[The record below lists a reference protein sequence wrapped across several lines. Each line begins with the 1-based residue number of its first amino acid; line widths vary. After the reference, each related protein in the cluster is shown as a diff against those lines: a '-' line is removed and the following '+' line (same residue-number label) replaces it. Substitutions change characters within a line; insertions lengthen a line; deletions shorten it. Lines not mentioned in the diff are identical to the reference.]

1 MMYVIDTNA
10 IIYAIKQKISLEKF
24 LFEEIVVP
32 SSVVEELEKLSINNK
47 NAKIALR
54 LIRLIKKYKVIE
66 TSKKGD
72 EGIIDVALRNN
83 GKVITNDADLI
94 KRLKLLGISAVSVS
108 LGMVRS

>member
-32 SSVVEELEKLSINNK
+32 SSVVEELEKLSINDK

-54 LIRLIKKYKVIE
+54 LIQKYKIIE

-72 EGIIDVALRNN
+72 EGVIDVALRNN

>member
-32 SSVVEELEKLSINNK
+32 SSVVEELEKLSINDK

-54 LIRLIKKYKVIE
+54 LVQKYKVIE
-66 TSKKGD
+66 TSEKGD
-72 EGIIDVALRNN
+72 EGVIDVALRNN

>member
-10 IIYAIKQKISLEKF
+10 IIYVIKQKVSLEKF
-24 LFEEIVVP
+24 LFDEIVVP
-32 SSVVEELEKLSINNK
+32 SSVVEELEKLSINDK

-54 LIRLIKKYKVIE
+54 LIQKYKVIE

>member
-1 MMYVIDTNA
+1 MYVIDTNA

-32 SSVVEELEKLSINNK
+32 SSVVEELEKLSINDK

-54 LIRLIKKYKVIE
+54 LIQKYKVIE

-83 GKVITNDADLI
+83 GKVVTNDADLI

>member
-10 IIYAIKQKISLEKF
+10 IIYAIKQKVSLEKF

-32 SSVVEELEKLSINNK
+32 SSVVEELEKLSINDI

-54 LIRLIKKYKVIE
+54 LIQKYKVIE

-72 EGIIDVALRNN
+72 KGIIDVALRNN
-83 GKVITNDADLI
+83 GKVVTNDADLI

>member
-32 SSVVEELEKLSINNK
+32 SSVVEELEKLSINDK

-54 LIRLIKKYKVIE
+54 LIQKYKVIE

-72 EGIIDVALRNN
+72 EGVIDVALRNN

>member
-32 SSVVEELEKLSINNK
+32 SSVVEELEKLSINDK

-54 LIRLIKKYKVIE
+54 LIQKYKVIE

-83 GKVITNDADLI
+83 GKVVTNDADLI

>member
-1 MMYVIDTNA
+1 MYVIDTNA
-10 IIYAIKQKISLEKF
+10 IIYAIKQKVSLEKF

-32 SSVVEELEKLSINNK
+32 SSVVEELEKLSINDI

-54 LIRLIKKYKVIE
+54 LIQKYKVIE

-83 GKVITNDADLI
+83 GKVVTNDADLI

>member
-32 SSVVEELEKLSINNK
+32 SSVVEELEKLSINDK

-54 LIRLIKKYKVIE
+54 LIQKYKVIE
-66 TSKKGD
+66 TSEKGD

>member
-32 SSVVEELEKLSINNK
+32 SSVVEELEKLSINDK

-54 LIRLIKKYKVIE
+54 LIQKYKVIE
-66 TSKKGD
+66 TSEKGD
-72 EGIIDVALRNN
+72 EGVIDVALRNN

>member
-32 SSVVEELEKLSINNK
+32 SSVVEELEKLSINDK

-54 LIRLIKKYKVIE
+54 LIQKYKIIE

>member
-10 IIYAIKQKISLEKF
+10 IIYAIKQKVSLEKF

-32 SSVVEELEKLSINNK
+32 SSVVEELEKLSINDK
-47 NAKIALR
+47 NAKIAL
-54 LIRLIKKYKVIE
+54 RLIKKYKVIE

>member
-32 SSVVEELEKLSINNK
+32 SSVVEELEKLSINDK

-54 LIRLIKKYKVIE
+54 LTQKYKVIE

>member
-32 SSVVEELEKLSINNK
+32 SSVVEELEKLSINDK

-54 LIRLIKKYKVIE
+54 LIQKYKVIE

>member
-1 MMYVIDTNA
+1 MYVIDTNA

-32 SSVVEELEKLSINNK
+32 SSVVEELEKLSINDK

-54 LIRLIKKYKVIE
+54 LIQKYKVIE

-72 EGIIDVALRNN
+72 EGVIDVALRNN

>member
-32 SSVVEELEKLSINNK
+32 SSVVEELEKLSINDK

-54 LIRLIKKYKVIE
+54 LIQKYKVIE
-66 TSKKGD
+66 TSKNGD

-83 GKVITNDADLI
+83 GKVVTNDADLI

>member
-1 MMYVIDTNA
+1 MYVIDTNA

-32 SSVVEELEKLSINNK
+32 SSVVEELEKLSINDK

-54 LIRLIKKYKVIE
+54 LIQKYKVIE

-72 EGIIDVALRNN
+72 EGVIDVALRNN

-94 KRLKLLGISAVSVS
+94 KRLKLLGISAASVS

>member
-32 SSVVEELEKLSINNK
+32 SSVVEELKKLSINDK

-54 LIRLIKKYKVIE
+54 LIQKYKVIE

>member
-1 MMYVIDTNA
+1 MYVIDTNA

-32 SSVVEELEKLSINNK
+32 SSVVEELEKLSINDK

-54 LIRLIKKYKVIE
+54 LIQKYKVIE
-66 TSKKGD
+66 TSEKGD
-72 EGIIDVALRNN
+72 EGVIDVALRNN